1 MKLVSI
7 PKDKYEEYRLN
18 LMFNAYKW
26 DPQFFDNNT
35 IAKHVLVITNKEHK
49 ELEKLTEQLDRETRQ
64 AEEMLNNNLKLAKPL
79 ALPHKINKELVTSLQ
94 FIPL

>member
-64 AEEMLNNNLKLAKPL
+64 AEEMLNKNLKLAKPL
-79 ALPHKINKELVTSLQ
+79 ALPHKISKELAKMKN
-94 FIPL
+94 

>member
-7 PKDKYEEYRLN
+7 PKEQYEEYRIE

-35 IAKHVLVITNKEHK
+35 IAKHVLVITNEEHK
-49 ELEKLTEQLDRETRQ
+49 ELEKLTENLDKETRQ
-64 AEEMLNNNLKLAKPL
+64 AEEMLNRNLKLAKPL
-79 ALPHKINKELVTSLQ
+79 ALPKKYIQNYQE
-94 FIPL
+94 

>member
-7 PKDKYEEYRLN
+7 PKDKYEEYRPN

-35 IAKHVLVITNKEHK
+35 IVLVFLPEH
-49 ELEKLTEQLDRETRQ
+49 T
-64 AEEMLNNNLKLAKPL
+64 
-79 ALPHKINKELVTSLQ
+79 
-94 FIPL
+94 